1 MKDKLEGKTVVR
13 NKDELDKCAKC
24 GSKEHKTHAHSGAKG
39 KALKHMKEGG
49 QWKGN
54 LDKAEKDK

>member
-1 MKDKLEGKTVVR
+1 MRIDKLEGKTIGR
-13 NKDELDKCAKC
+13 GKDKLDHGKR
-24 GSKEHKTHAHSGAKG
+24 GAKG
-39 KALKHMKEGG
+39 KALRHMKEGG